1 MIPAVIAGVAAL
13 VEVIADCAVPRS
25 PSAQLVEVIGRI
37 AALEARLPFL
47 PHGGPRYR
55 ASTIRLARLRA
66 QARTLR
72 DRIDSGA
79 S

>member
-1 MIPAVIAGVAAL
+1 MIPAVLAGVAAL

-47 PHGGPRYR
+47 PREGPRYR
-55 ASTIRLARLRA
+55 AGTIRLARLRA

-72 DRIDSGA
+72 DLLDSGA
-79 S
+79 A

>member
-47 PHGGPRYR
+47 PREGPRYR

-72 DRIDSGA
+72 DLIDSGA

>member
-1 MIPAVIAGVAAL
+1 MMPAVIAGVAAL

-47 PHGGPRYR
+47 PREGPRYK
-55 ASTIRLARLRA
+55 AGTIRLARLRA

-72 DRIDSGA
+72 DLIDSGA
-79 S
+79 A

>member
-1 MIPAVIAGVAAL
+1 MIPALLAGAAAL
-13 VEVIADCAVPRS
+13 VEVIADCATPRT

-55 ASTIRLARLRA
+55 AATIRLARLRA
-66 QARTLR
+66 QARALR
-72 DRIDSGA
+72 DLIDSGA
-79 S
+79 A

>member
-1 MIPAVIAGVAAL
+1 MIPAVLAGVAAL
-13 VEVIADCAVPRS
+13 VEVIADCATPRT

-47 PHGGPRYR
+47 PREGPRYR
-55 ASTIRLARLRA
+55 AGTIRLARLRA
-66 QARTLR
+66 QARALR
-72 DRIDSGA
+72 DLIDSGA

>member
-1 MIPAVIAGVAAL
+1 MIPAVLAGVAAL
-13 VEVIADCAVPRS
+13 VEVIADCAVPRT

-47 PHGGPRYR
+47 PREGPRYR
-55 ASTIRLARLRA
+55 AGTIRLARLRA
-66 QARTLR
+66 QARALR
-72 DRIDSGA
+72 DLIDSGA

>member
-1 MIPAVIAGVAAL
+1 MIPAVLAGVAAL

-25 PSAQLVEVIGRI
+25 PSQQLVEVIGRI

-66 QARTLR
+66 QARALR
-72 DRIDSGA
+72 DLIDAGA
-79 S
+79 A

>member
-1 MIPAVIAGVAAL
+1 MIPAVLAGVAAL

-47 PHGGPRYR
+47 PREGPRYR
-55 ASTIRLARLRA
+55 AGTIRLARLRA

-72 DRIDSGA
+72 DLIDSGA
-79 S
+79 A

>member
-1 MIPAVIAGVAAL
+1 MIPAVLAGVAAL

-47 PHGGPRYR
+47 PREGPRYR

-72 DRIDSGA
+72 DLIDSGA

>member
-1 MIPAVIAGVAAL
+1 MIPALLAGAAAL
-13 VEVIADCAVPRS
+13 VEVIADCATPRT

-47 PHGGPRYR
+47 PREGPRYR
-55 ASTIRLARLRA
+55 AATIRLARLRA
-66 QARTLR
+66 QARALR
-72 DRIDSGA
+72 DLIDSGA

>member
-1 MIPAVIAGVAAL
+1 MIPALIAGAAAL
-13 VEVIADCAVPRS
+13 VEVIADCATPRT

-55 ASTIRLARLRA
+55 AATIRLARLRA
-66 QARTLR
+66 QARALR
-72 DRIDSGA
+72 DLIDSGA
-79 S
+79 A

>member
-47 PHGGPRYR
+47 PHNGPRYR

-72 DRIDSGA
+72 DLIDSGA
-79 S
+79 A

>member
-47 PHGGPRYR
+47 PREGPRYK
-55 ASTIRLARLRA
+55 AGTIRLARLRA

-72 DRIDSGA
+72 DLIDSGA
-79 S
+79 A

>member
-47 PHGGPRYR
+47 PREGPRYK
-55 ASTIRLARLRA
+55 AGTIRLARLRA

-72 DRIDSGA
+72 DLIDSGA